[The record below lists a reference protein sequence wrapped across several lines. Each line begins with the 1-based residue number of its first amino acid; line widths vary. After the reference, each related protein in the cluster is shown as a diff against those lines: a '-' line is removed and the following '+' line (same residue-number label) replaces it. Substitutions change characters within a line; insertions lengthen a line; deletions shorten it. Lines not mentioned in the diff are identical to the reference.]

1 LRFGRAGAI
10 LAAPAEPSPGRPA
23 RSAPVQPGFGIHG
36 VMGVMRRR
44 PILLLP
50 ATVRAA
56 LVSGPA
62 GASEGD
68 GQERARAALRA
79 GQIRPLAEILAE
91 VERRYLG
98 RVIETDLE
106 REGGRWIY
114 EFTLL
119 PPTGRVFELE
129 IDAATGAL
137 LRSKG
142 PVQERR

>member
-1 LRFGRAGAI
+1 LAAPGRI
-10 LAAPAEPSPGRPA
+10 LAAPAEPSPGRLA
-23 RSAPVQPGFGIHG
+23 YSAPVQPGFGIHG

-50 ATVRAA
+50 ATVPAA
-56 LVSGPA
+56 LAFGPA

-68 GQERARAALRA
+68 GQERARAALGA

-106 REGGRWIY
+106 REHGRWIY